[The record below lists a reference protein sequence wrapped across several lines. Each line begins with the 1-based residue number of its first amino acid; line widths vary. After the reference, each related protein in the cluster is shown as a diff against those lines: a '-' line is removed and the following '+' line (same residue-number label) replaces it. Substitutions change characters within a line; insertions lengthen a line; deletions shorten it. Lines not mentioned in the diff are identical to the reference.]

1 MAVIVFAVLFLGS
14 LVVMLL
20 LTRQDRDRTYLAPA
34 WLGWIGGLL
43 VCGAFLILPWATMA
57 PTGTFQGNA
66 EWLTQKT
73 DLLNKL
79 REVPALQSLLAS
91 IQLGS
96 VDAIRQTLSSPET
109 QEFLALVE
117 QGDILSAW
125 ALLRLAW
132 PVSPLLSL
140 AIVTGLLA
148 AIISL
153 AASLMALSSTPNPG
167 RILGM
172 VSGVLAV
179 VGLLLLVVRIPV
191 IDTIGNTDNFL
202 IRVIAV
208 MGGVQVASGG
218 FCMVLGCLLLAGTAA
233 WYVLLGRPTTVV
245 DPINSYWN
253 QYTT

>member
-14 LVVMLL
+14 LAAMILR
-20 LTRQDRDRTYLAPA
+20 TRQDRDRTYLAPA
-34 WLGWIGGLL
+34 WLGWLGSLL
-43 VCGAFLILPWATMA
+43 VCGSLLILPWATVA
-57 PTGTFQGNA
+57 PTGTFQRNA
-66 EWLTQKT
+66 EWLTQNT
-73 DLLNKL
+73 DLLDKL
-79 REVPALQSLLAS
+79 REVPALQPLLAS

-109 QEFLALVE
+109 QEFLTLVE
-117 QGDILSAW
+117 QGDTLSAW

-140 AIVTGLLA
+140 AIVMNLLA

-153 AASLMALSSTPNPG
+153 AASLLTLSSAPNSG

-172 VSGVLAV
+172 ASGVLAV
-179 VGLLLLVVRIPV
+179 AGLTALVVRIPI

-202 IRVIAV
+202 IRIIAV

-218 FCMVLGCLLLAGTAA
+218 WWMVLGCVLLTGTAA
-233 WYVLLGRPTTVV
+233 WYTLLGRPTAA
-245 DPINSYWN
+245 DDSINSYWN